1 MTLIKGEIHCIIKLY
16 SMFQA
21 TFITSLLIQFYEEVT
36 EIVLLHFINDTCDK
50 RQNKLTCKKPLTRL
64 RREPRGDRAP
74 SPHLGLSRLPDDPLP
89 AARTSAVQACVIV
102 FIPPLREPGHVAQ
115 HKWLTGQV
123 SRSSTREDNM

>member
-21 TFITSLLIQFYEEVT
+21 TFITSFLIQFYEEVT

-74 SPHLGLSRLPDDPLP
+74 SPHLGLSRFLVILCLPLAPQLF
-89 AARTSAVQACVIV
+89 RHVIV